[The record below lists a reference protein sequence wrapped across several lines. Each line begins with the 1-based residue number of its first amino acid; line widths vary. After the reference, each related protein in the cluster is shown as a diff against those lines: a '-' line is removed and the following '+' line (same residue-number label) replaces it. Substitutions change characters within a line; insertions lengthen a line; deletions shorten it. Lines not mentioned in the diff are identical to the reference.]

1 MGRKRWKARPKFW
14 GFAIALALLAAAA
27 ALGVSLFLKAFSKHD
42 LTGYEPKDTPREIY
56 LERNPG
62 PNR

>member
-14 GFAIALALLAAAA
+14 GFAIALALLAAGI
-27 ALGVSLFLKAFSKHD
+27 ALGISVFLKAFSSHN
-42 LTGYEPKDTPREIY
+42 LTGYEPRDTPREVY

-62 PNR
+62 RNR